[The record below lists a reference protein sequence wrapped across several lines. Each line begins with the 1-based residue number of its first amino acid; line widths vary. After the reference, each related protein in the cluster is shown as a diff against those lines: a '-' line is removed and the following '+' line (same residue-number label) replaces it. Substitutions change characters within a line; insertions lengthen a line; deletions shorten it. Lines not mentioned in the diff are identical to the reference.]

1 MKFRKKLMTFLLCS
15 VLSCSMTVPAAAV
28 SKNPIDHV
36 SSTHVKNNTFG
47 KNTTNG
53 NTSGNNTDNSNT
65 SDGTTSDNNNSN
77 NNTSNNNTSDNT
89 KDTSKKVKWPTPP
102 KASKLSCESAVV
114 IDAATGMVLFEQKA
128 NKKQYPASI
137 TKILTTLVALENS
150 SLGETV
156 TFSHDAIF
164 GIEFGSSNV
173 AVNVGEK
180 LTMEQC
186 LYAIMLESANEVCL
200 GVAEHIA
207 GSISS
212 YVDMMNAKVAELGL
226 KNTHFANPNGLH
238 DDNHYT
244 SAYDIAMISRE
255 ALKNDTFRKITGT
268 KTYVLPPTNKQ
279 KLKRY
284 WTNHHDMLSGRR
296 YPAFMTEDCFG
307 GKTGYTSMAQSTLV
321 TFEKR
326 NDMELICVVMRANSA
341 KNFPNFNQY
350 TDTQLL
356 FDYAFENFTSYNMN
370 EAENAAET
378 EDSGLFTKFNPVF
391 NAETSPIHLGEGGKV
406 VLPNGVKLTDAK
418 QTVTYDTNITLQTG
432 ENKIGQVT
440 YTYGDKTVGSTN
452 IYYTVS
458 ADTPVLT
465 QGKPIEAVKS
475 KNVRPE
481 IQRIILRIVI
491 IVVGVIVLAGVVIGI
506 VLFQKKRKE
515 ENSAYERQKRLRRIR
530 KRRQR

>member
-1 MKFRKKLMTFLLCS
+1 MNIKIKKLYTFFLCS
-15 VLSCSMTVPAAAV
+15 IFTCSMTMYATVP
-28 SKNPIDHV
+28 HV
-36 SSTHVKNNTFG
+36 NIKAKQADTKSYSDTHYTAK
-47 KNTTNG
+47 
-53 NTSGNNTDNSNT
+53 SDNSDT
-65 SDGTTSDNNNSN
+65 DSSKDNS
-77 NNTSNNNTSDNT
+77 
-89 KDTSKKVKWPTPP
+89 SKKVKWPKAP
-102 KASKLSCESAVV
+102 KSSALSCESAVV

-128 NKKQYPASI
+128 HKKQYPASI

-164 GIEFGSSNV
+164 GIEAGSSNV

-207 GSISS
+207 GNVSS
-212 YVDMMNAKVAELGL
+212 YVDMMNSKIKELGL

-268 KTYVLPPTNKQ
+268 KTYTLPPTNKQ
-279 KLKRY
+279 KLQRY

-296 YPAFMTEDCFG
+296 YPRYMTEDCFG
-307 GKTGYTSMAQSTLV
+307 GKTGYTSNAKSTLV

-326 NDMELICVVMRANSA
+326 NDMELICVVMRANSV
-341 KNFPNFNQY
+341 KGFPNFNQY

-356 FDYAFENFTSYNMN
+356 LDFAFENYTSYDMSVKSNGK
-370 EAENAAET
+370 ESA
-378 EDSGLFTKFNPVF
+378 DSGLFTKFNPIFDASV
-391 NAETSPIHLGEGGKV
+391 SPIHLGEDGKV
-406 VLPNGVKLTDAK
+406 VLPNGVKLKDAK
-418 QTVTYDTNITLQTG
+418 QTITYNTNTALQAG
-432 ENKIGQVT
+432 ENNIGQVT

-452 IYYTVS
+452 IYYTLS
-458 ADTPVLT
+458 DDTPVLT
-465 QGKPIEAVKS
+465 QGKPIETVKS
-475 KNVRPE
+475 KNIRSE
-481 IQRIILRIVI
+481 TQRTILRII
-491 IVVGVIVLAGVVIGI
+491 AIVIGI
-506 VLFQKKRKE
+506 IILIGVIIGIIIFQKKRKE
-515 ENSAYERQKRLRRIR
+515 EHTVFKSQKRSRRTQ
-530 KRRQR
+530 KRRRR